1 MHSRRSGRFTSA
13 GRLMSE
19 FETSAGAGRVDALPG
34 APLRLRQARE
44 AAGLHIAALAAA
56 LKVPVRKLEALEAGR
71 YDELPDMTFARAL
84 ASSACRQLRVDP
96 AAVLEQIPGVVH
108 PPLGEAR
115 ARINAPFKSGDAMGG
130 TGALGWLARPVVWGA
145 GLLLLAAFAVVL
157 VPQDWVSRF
166 QSATTPSPSSLVS
179 APEPVAEPSVA
190 PAPDA
195 AMPSNETPAAASSD
209 DGAAAAGAAQV
220 AAELPEGVA
229 TAVAPASESAPA
241 ASAGGLL
248 SIRAVTESWIEVVN
262 GSGAQVVQRVL
273 QPGESLDFS
282 TSPPYSVVVGRAD
295 AVQVT
300 VRGQPFDVM
309 PFARN
314 SVARFEVK

>member
-1 MHSRRSGRFTSA
+1 MRSRRSGRCTSA

-19 FETSAGAGRVDALPG
+19 FETAAGAGRAEALPG

-130 TGALGWLARPVVWGA
+130 TGAMGWLARPVVWGA
-145 GLLLLAAFAVVL
+145 GLLLLAAIAVVL

-166 QSATTPSPSSLVS
+166 QSATEPSPSSLVS
-179 APEPVAEPSVA
+179 APEPIVEPFVP
-190 PAPDA
+190 PAPDTA
-195 AMPSNETPAAASSD
+195 LPANEQPAAASSE
-209 DGAAAAGAAQV
+209 DGTTVPGPAQV
-220 AAELPEGVA
+220 PVELPEGA
-229 TAVAPASESAPA
+229 AAPAAPASDAAPA
-241 ASAGGLL
+241 VSAGGLL

-262 GSGAQVVQRVL
+262 GSGEQVVQRVL
-273 QPGESLDFS
+273 KPGESLDFS